1 MELYFYLIKT
11 TVDKTESAW
20 HDLTEYWWKEEALC
34 ELSTPLGILAPYSE
48 SNWDREIWNSCR
60 TTTRT
65 MYIIE
70 VRTGSPLPAEYSAE
84 RQIREDQPQKESDID
99 ILSLCT
105 PGCDL

>member
-11 TVDKTESAW
+11 TVDKTESPW
-20 HDLTEYWWKEEALC
+20 HDLTEYWWKEEVLC

-48 SNWDREIWNSCR
+48 SNWDGEIWNSCR